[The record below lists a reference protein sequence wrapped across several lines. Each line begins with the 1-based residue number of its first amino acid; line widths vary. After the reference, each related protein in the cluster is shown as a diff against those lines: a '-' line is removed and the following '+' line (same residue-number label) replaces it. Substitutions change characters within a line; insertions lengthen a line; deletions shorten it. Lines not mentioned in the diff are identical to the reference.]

1 MECLFKCYHP
11 KERGEWRII
20 EATLLNKLIDGYAED
35 GKLSLESLND
45 LINDLVELSI
55 EVEFGSMSEFER
67 YIQETYL
74 EGDV

>member
-1 MECLFKCYHP
+1 
-11 KERGEWRII
+11 
-20 EATLLNKLIDGYAED
+20 LLNKLIDGYAED